1 MHWIRTVGSALAL
14 LLLMTS
20 IAAAA
25 DSSVEPVVN
34 NVRPSLATIENSFR
48 ASVAAPVSLPGAN
61 PTMAALHRLANLTGG
76 HSISAG
82 IGSGEQI
89 LGEAKGHVVVQRWTD
104 FHISIGILPSR

>member
-1 MHWIRTVGSALAL
+1 MHWIRPVGSALAL

-25 DSSVEPVVN
+25 DSSVEQVPN

-48 ASVAAPVSLPGAN
+48 ASVAAPVSLPGTN
-61 PTMAALHRLANLTGG
+61 RTMAALHRLANLTGG

-82 IGSGEQI
+82 IGSGEQV
-89 LGEAKGHVVVQRWTD
+89 LGVAKGHVVVQRWTD
-104 FHISIGILPSR
+104 FHVSIGLLPSR